1 MNKTLLVGTIVAVVG
16 VFSLGGLLLWQQAGL
31 GPSSPAPSSPAVL
44 ARTRAGDALGSGF
57 VAVLIQKPGDIEYA
71 TQLASANATGV
82 LGEWG
87 ATNGLLK
94 KGNNIGKWGTLKIQK
109 TNL

>member
-1 MNKTLLVGTIVAVVG
+1 VATG
-16 VFSLGGLLLWQQAGL
+16 W
-31 GPSSPAPSSPAVL
+31 
-44 ARTRAGDALGSGF
+44 ARTALGSGF